1 MKRWV
6 LPIVM
11 GMLALACNVPIP
23 TSQPLTIIEPV
34 DRSESVGLEGATRA
48 EVSLRM
54 LNGTLTLAPGDVELV
69 QADFHYNVQEWE
81 PEVKAETDGEVR
93 KVSLSQGLGS
103 ELTLGEDEKYVNAW
117 TVTLARGVPMKLN
130 VALGSGKATLALGGL
145 SLSGCTITT
154 GKSDTTISFDA
165 VNPEP
170 LSTLR
175 LTTGM
180 GDVVISGL
188 GNANFDRLVL
198 IGGTGGVDLDFS
210 GAWSRSAL
218 AEVTAGTG
226 GITLRVP
233 ASLGARV
240 TFSGTPVT
248 SVDAVGFTETEDNVY
263 TNDAYGSAAL
273 TLTIK
278 LAAGL
283 GKVMLISQ

>member
-1 MKRWV
+1 MKRWI
-6 LPIVM
+6 LPIAM
-11 GMLALACNVPIP
+11 GLLALACNVPIP

-48 EVSLRM
+48 DLSLRM
-54 LNGTLTLAPGDVELV
+54 LNGTLTLSPGEVELL
-69 QADFHYNVQEWE
+69 QANFHYNVQEWE
-81 PEVKAETDGEVR
+81 PKIETETDGETR
-93 KVSLSQGLGS
+93 KVAISQGIGS
-103 ELTLGEDEKYVNAW
+103 ELTLGEDEKYINEW
-117 TVTLARGVPMKLN
+117 SITLARGLPMKLN
-130 VALGSGKATLALGGL
+130 VTLGSGEATLELGGL
-145 SLSGCTITT
+145 SLSHCSITT
-154 GKSDTTISFDA
+154 GKSDTTISFNE

-188 GNANFDRLVL
+188 GNANFDRFVL
-198 IGGTGGVDLDFS
+198 IGGTGSVDLDFN
-210 GAWSRSAL
+210 GAWSRSAM
-218 AEVTAGTG
+218 ADVTAGTG

-233 ASLGARV
+233 ASLGVRV
-240 TFSGTPVT
+240 TFTGTPVT
-248 SVDAVGFTETEDNVY
+248 SVNTVGFTETEDNVY
-263 TNDAYGSAAL
+263 TNEAYGSAAL

>member
-34 DRSESVGLEGATRA
+34 DRSESVGLEGAQRA

-54 LNGTLTLAPGDVELV
+54 LNGTLTLEPGDVELV

-81 PEVKAETDGEVR
+81 PRVEATTDGDTR
-93 KVSLSQGLGS
+93 KVSLSQGMGS
-103 ELTLGEDEKYVNAW
+103 ELSLGEDEKYINEW
-117 TVTLARGVPMKLN
+117 KITLARGVPMKLN
-130 VALGSGKATLALGGL
+130 VTLGVGKASLELGGL
-145 SLSGCTITT
+145 SLSSCALTT
-154 GKSDTTISFDA
+154 GKSDTTIGFA
-165 VNPEP
+165 APNPEP
-170 LSTLR
+170 LSSLR
-175 LTTGM
+175 LTTGL

-188 GNANFDRLVL
+188 GNANFDRFVL
-198 IGGTGGVDLDFS
+198 IGGTGSVDLDFS
-210 GAWSRSAL
+210 GAWSRSAI

-226 GITLRVP
+226 GITIRVP
-233 ASLGARV
+233 ASLGVRV
-240 TFSGTPVT
+240 TFTGTPVT
-248 SVDAVGFTETEDNVY
+248 SVNTVGFDEAEDNVY